1 MKFDVTIF
9 PNNLNVAAAI
19 ARQVEAYG
27 FSGLWTSE
35 TAHNPFLPLTHAAAA
50 TERIDL
56 GTAIAVAFPRS
67 PMITAQIAW
76 DLAAQSNGRFILGLG
91 TQVRPHIEKRFST
104 SWTAPAPRLREYV
117 ESLRAIW
124 DTFQTGA
131 PLRYRGDH
139 YTFRLMTPFFNPGA
153 IEHPDIPIYI
163 AAVNDQL
170 CRLAGEI
177 CQGLHVHPFHTVRY
191 LREVVIPNVERGA
204 QAAGR
209 TRTDVALS
217 CAIFVCTGKDAAETA
232 ENTAAVR
239 TQIAFYASTP
249 SYRPV
254 MELHGWGDLAEQ
266 LSGLARH
273 GKWAEMGAL
282 IGDDVLQAFAVIAP
296 PDELAHAVKA
306 RYDGLLDRVGYYF
319 AFAPEDAERELI
331 WRSAAEIFTNS

>member
-9 PNNLNVAAAI
+9 PTNLNAAAAI
-19 ARQVEAYG
+19 AQQVEAYG

-50 TERIDL
+50 TKRIDL

-91 TQVRPHIEKRFST
+91 TQVKPHIEKRFST
-104 SWTAPAPRLREYV
+104 PWSAPAPRLREYV

-131 PLRYRGDH
+131 PLRYRGEH

-163 AAVNDQL
+163 AAVNDHL
-170 CRLAGEI
+170 CRLAGEL
-177 CQGLHVHPFHTVRY
+177 CQGLHVHPFHTARY

-209 TRTDVALS
+209 TRADVALS
-217 CAIFVCTGKDAAETA
+217 CAIFVCTGKDAAETV
-232 ENTAAVR
+232 ENTAGVR

-273 GKWAEMGAL
+273 GKWGEMGAL
-282 IGDDVLQAFAVIAP
+282 ISDDMLREFAVIAP

-319 AFAPEDAERELI
+319 AFAPEDAERQLI
-331 WRSAAEIFTNS
+331 WRSAAKTFGE